1 MLHHERLRAQAWLR
15 AAESMYVPYGEK
27 LKMTPQDDNSGQRAL
42 GLPKHAARPLS
53 APAPL
58 PSATIRSTSTDSK

>member
-27 LKMTPQDDNSGQRAL
+27 LKIAPQDDNSGQESPGTSETR
-42 GLPKHAARPLS
+42 RPT
-53 APAPL
+53 
-58 PSATIRSTSTDSK
+58 TIRSCSFTIRYHPLNIYR